1 MSAMNV
7 TKVTL
12 STKKVV
18 LLRELKIKHTELAAQ
33 EVSSRAGGDA
43 NVLGLLMQKALVKQL
58 IVQIDGK
65 PVTSAEL
72 EDLDNLLTIGEY
84 GQLLK
89 VVRKLMGDDDSGKE
103 PTLEVVSS
111 GDK

>member
-1 MSAMNV
+1 MNV

-18 LLRELKIKHTELAAQ
+18 LLREVKIAHTEMAAQ
-33 EVSSRAGGDA
+33 EVSSKANGDS
-43 NVLGLLMQKALVKQL
+43 NLLMLLMQKVLVRLL

-65 PVTSAEL
+65 VPSPAEL
-72 EDLDNLLTIGEY
+72 EDMDSMFTIAEYQQVLRVVQKLTG
-84 GQLLK
+84 
-89 VVRKLMGDDDSGKE
+89 GDDAGKS
-103 PTLEVVSS
+103 PTIEIVNS